1 MDKVLLV
8 CVLEVSLPL
17 WFPLLLLLSLLLV
30 LLLLL
35 LWLFN
40 DKEAHGR
47 TMVAGISRFDGVCVH
62 FLFGSY
68 RSEECGTSVEIHTL
82 HILWYYILHPTYC
95 DWIVYYR

>member
-8 CVLEVSLPL
+8 CVLEVSLLL

-35 LWLFN
+35 VWLFN

-47 TMVAGISRFDGVCVH
+47 TMVAGISRFDGVFVH
-62 FLFGSY
+62 FFWFGSY
-68 RSEECGTSVEIHTL
+68 SSEECGTRVLPMYYYSVG
-82 HILWYYILHPTYC
+82 ILWYY
-95 DWIVYYR
+95 YYLLLLVQL